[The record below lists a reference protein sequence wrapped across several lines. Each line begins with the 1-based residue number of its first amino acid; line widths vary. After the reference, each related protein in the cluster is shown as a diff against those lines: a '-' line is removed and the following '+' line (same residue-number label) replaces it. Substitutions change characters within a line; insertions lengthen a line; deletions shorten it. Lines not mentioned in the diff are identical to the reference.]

1 MVRISKV
8 ISILLCVA
16 VLLGTTG
23 CAYNSTNPVLRY
35 ASYGGTVGA
44 IPGVIGLAAA
54 GASISDDDDDS
65 DQHDV
70 AGEIGVISLILLGA
84 GYISGLTIGGTIGL
98 FRWIIY
104 GEFEPEL
111 EFTEG
116 SDLSSDHH
124 DETVSPDYRET
135 PTDQIDEPQQEY
147 TSEKRKS
154 RSWDESPLA
163 Q

>member
-1 MVRISKV
+1 MVRVTKIICV
-8 ISILLCVA
+8 LLCCA

-54 GASISDDDDDS
+54 GASISDDDNDS

-84 GYISGLTIGGTIGL
+84 GFLGGTIIGGTIGL
-98 FRWIIY
+98 FRWMIL
-104 GEFEPEL
+104 GDFESGKHDDGLSPEL
-111 EFTEG
+111 YDGTIKVPPKYRDAEQ
-116 SDLSSDHH
+116 
-124 DETVSPDYRET
+124 ETGPSPWDVSPN
-135 PTDQIDEPQQEY
+135 Q
-147 TSEKRKS
+147 
-154 RSWDESPLA
+154 
-163 Q
+163 